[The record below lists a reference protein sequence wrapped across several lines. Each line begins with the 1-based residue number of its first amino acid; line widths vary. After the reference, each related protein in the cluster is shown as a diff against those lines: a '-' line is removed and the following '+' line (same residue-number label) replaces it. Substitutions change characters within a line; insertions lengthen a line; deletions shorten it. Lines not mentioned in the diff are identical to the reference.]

1 MKKLNRKTL
10 VNVKGGRLMNTWPNG
25 YTLCEQDYSRRVT
38 SCTAYT
44 IIPHEQVGSG
54 NYYW

>member
-1 MKKLNRKTL
+1 ML

-44 IIPHEQVGSG
+44 IVPHEQVGSG